1 MWKATYQT
9 VLLIPVRIFGFL
21 ALVVL
26 GSLWLA
32 YVAVDWMS
40 VKVGLPS
47 LKSNPIL
54 FGKAAR

>member
-9 VLLIPVRIFGFL
+9 ILLIPVRIFGFL

-26 GSLWLA
+26 GSFWLA

-40 VKVGLPS
+40 VKIGLPS
-47 LKSNPIL
+47 LKSNRFL
-54 FGKAAR
+54 HGKAAR